1 MSPWFKWLNAF
12 LAGGA
17 SACTAMIVAGTVID
31 AKFWI
36 LVVCGGI
43 IGATGMGVNKAI
55 DSQKGE

>member
-36 LVVCGGI
+36 LV
-43 IGATGMGVNKAI
+43 NKAI